1 MCWLKQTVTSAFNAH
16 RMHACIHHRC
26 CCCCRFGESLET
38 SEQEWLVWEIN
49 QKIAEVKG
57 AAPTMEDMPPEDTPE
72 VSGAAKTWYE
82 DRV

>member
-1 MCWLKQTVTSAFNAH
+1 
-16 RMHACIHHRC
+16 
-26 CCCCRFGESLET
+26 
-38 SEQEWLVWEIN
+38 VWEIN